1 VCGLF
6 LVGFLKMD
14 LQRRVNV
21 FKEIFIL
28 IVDGCLQQDK
38 ENIEPDREKIATQ
51 LKNKDG

>member
-1 VCGLF
+1 
-6 LVGFLKMD
+6 MD
-14 LQRRVNV
+14 LKKSVNV

-38 ENIEPDREKIATQ
+38 ENIEPDSEKIATQ